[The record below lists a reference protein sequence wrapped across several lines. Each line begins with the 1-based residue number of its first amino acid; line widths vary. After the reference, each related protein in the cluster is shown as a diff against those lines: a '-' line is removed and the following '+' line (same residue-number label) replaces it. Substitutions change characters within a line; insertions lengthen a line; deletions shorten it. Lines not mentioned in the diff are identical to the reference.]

1 MNEIIDWIAKNKEWV
16 FSGIGATV
24 IGAIIGFIKLRSGR
38 KNEPVQG
45 SEINIAENKSAIVKG
60 KAGDINIK

>member
-1 MNEIIDWIAKNKEWV
+1 MNEIIDWITKNKEWV

-24 IGAIIGFIKLRSGR
+24 IGAIIGFMKMRSGR
-38 KNEPVQG
+38 KNEVSQR
-45 SEINIAENKSAIVKG
+45 SETNIAHNKSAIVKG